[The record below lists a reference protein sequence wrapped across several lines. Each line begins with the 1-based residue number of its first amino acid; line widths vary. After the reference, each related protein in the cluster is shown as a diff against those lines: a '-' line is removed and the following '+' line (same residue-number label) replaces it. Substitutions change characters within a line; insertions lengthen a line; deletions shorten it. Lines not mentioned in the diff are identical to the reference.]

1 MSNKVTVKVSPK
13 RVARAE
19 RKKAKFIQRASE
31 ELRLRVLA
39 GEFHKAYLE
48 IELGC
53 EQEKFEALEARLAE
67 LQPKVEVV
75 ETVETVEETVVAPE
89 GETDNEEGP
98 DVFDTM

>member
-1 MSNKVTVKVSPK
+1 MSNKIKIKVSPK

-19 RKKAKFIQRASE
+19 RKKAKFIQKASE
-31 ELRLRVLA
+31 ELRLRILA

-53 EQEKFEALEARLAE
+53 EQEKFEKLQARLAE
-67 LQPKVEVV
+67 LQPKVEI
-75 ETVETVEETVVAPE
+75 VETVEETVVAPN
-89 GETDNEEGP
+89 GETDQEEAP

>member
-19 RKKAKFIQRASE
+19 RKRAKFVQRASE

-53 EQEKFEALEARLAE
+53 EQEKFEALQARLAE

-75 ETVETVEETVVAPE
+75 ETVEETVVAPE
-89 GETDNEEGP
+89 GEIDNEDGP

>member
-1 MSNKVTVKVSPK
+1 MSNKVTVKASPK

-31 ELRLRVLA
+31 ELRLRGLA

-53 EQEKFEALEARLAE
+53 EQEKFEALQARLAE

-75 ETVETVEETVVAPE
+75 ETVEETVVAPE
-89 GETDNEEGP
+89 GEIDNEDGP

>member
-19 RKKAKFIQRASE
+19 RKRAKFVQRASE

-53 EQEKFEALEARLAE
+53 EQEKFETLQARLAE
-67 LQPKVEVV
+67 LQPKVEV
-75 ETVETVEETVVAPE
+75 VETVEETVVAPE
-89 GETDNEEGP
+89 GETDNEDGP

>member
-19 RKKAKFIQRASE
+19 RKRAKFVQRASE

-53 EQEKFEALEARLAE
+53 EQEKFEALQARLAE
-67 LQPKVEVV
+67 LQPKVEV
-75 ETVETVEETVVAPE
+75 VETVEETVVAPE
-89 GETDNEEGP
+89 GETDNEDGP

>member
-1 MSNKVTVKVSPK
+1 MSNKVKIKVSPK

-19 RKKAKFIQRASE
+19 RKKAKFIQKASE
-31 ELRLRVLA
+31 ELRLRILA

-53 EQEKFEALEARLAE
+53 EQEKFEKLQARLAE
-67 LQPKVEVV
+67 LQPKVEI
-75 ETVETVEETVVAPE
+75 VETVEETVVAPN
-89 GETDNEEGP
+89 GEIDSEERP

>member
-1 MSNKVTVKVSPK
+1 MSNKVTVKASPK

-19 RKKAKFIQRASE
+19 RKRAKFVQRASE

-53 EQEKFEALEARLAE
+53 EQEKFEALQARLAE
-67 LQPKVEVV
+67 LQPKVEV
-75 ETVETVEETVVAPE
+75 VETVEETVVAPE
-89 GETDNEEGP
+89 GETDNEDGP

>member
-19 RKKAKFIQRASE
+19 RKRAKFIQRASE

-53 EQEKFEALEARLAE
+53 EQEKFEALQARLAE
-67 LQPKVEVV
+67 LQPKVEI
-75 ETVETVEETVVAPE
+75 VETVEETVTAPE
-89 GETDNEEGP
+89 GVIDSEDGP

>member
-1 MSNKVTVKVSPK
+1 MSNKVTVKASPK

-53 EQEKFEALEARLAE
+53 EQEKFEALQARLAE

-75 ETVETVEETVVAPE
+75 ETVEETVVAPE
-89 GETDNEEGP
+89 GEIDNEDGP

>member
-53 EQEKFEALEARLAE
+53 EQEKFEALQARLAE
-67 LQPKVEVV
+67 LQPKVEV
-75 ETVETVEETVVAPE
+75 VETVEETVVAPE
-89 GETDNEEGP
+89 GETDNEDGP

>member
-1 MSNKVTVKVSPK
+1 MSNKVTVKASPK

-19 RKKAKFIQRASE
+19 RKRAKFIQRASE

-53 EQEKFEALEARLAE
+53 EQEKFEALQARLAE

-75 ETVETVEETVVAPE
+75 ETVEETVVAPE
-89 GETDNEEGP
+89 GEIDNEDGP